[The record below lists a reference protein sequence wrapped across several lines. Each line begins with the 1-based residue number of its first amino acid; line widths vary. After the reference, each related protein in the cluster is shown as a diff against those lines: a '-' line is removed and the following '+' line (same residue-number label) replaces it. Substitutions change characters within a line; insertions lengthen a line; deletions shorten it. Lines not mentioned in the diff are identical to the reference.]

1 MQTYT
6 KYIKSARFTAKKI
19 RKNKNTM
26 YFFNFNLIKELPRLF
41 GMSKLQMCKHCG
53 LGVHTLDY
61 WSNGNGGMPVGQFVD
76 FLNILHLSMADFL
89 VPSQTPVLRRRK
101 EDYVIPEEIW
111 KPVEWKFERVAKLY
125 GPNSSTGVGSK
136 KALVESIGM
145 KYPEAV
151 VSWATERNSMKISV
165 LVSLLNRFRLDARD
179 FLVDGNR
186 NIEIPVWETDARMP
200 ESDVDALDKALREV
214 KALKAQVKDRD
225 NLIANMTL
233 EVGRLKRENDAFRSG
248 RSVASESSFGFVAEE
263 PLRYRPMI
271 GKRKY
276 LFHKELWQS
285 LPGLFDKGIT
295 EFRKEFGI
303 SNTAFYE
310 NNVKMDTLIRV
321 CNELHVSITHFFP
334 PEGEPLVVHH
344 RDWYEISPRLFQ
356 PIESRME
363 NLKYIFRQDTFG
375 FTLKQLTQQTGIS
388 FRGAEGITREDGKGR
403 MVLTMLDICNSF
415 SLPMSVFVHDPND
428 RKRPA
433 YSVSQNETL
442 IENCVKLAKAL
453 KMSREEVKALKARLK
468 GEIQE

>member
-89 VPSQTPVLRRRK
+89 VSSQTPVLRKRK

-165 LVSLLNRFRLDARD
+165 LVSLLNRYRLDARD

-403 MVLTMLDICNSF
+403 MALTMLDICNSF

-453 KMSREEVKALKARLK
+453 KMSREEVKVLKARLK
-468 GEIQE
+468 EEIQE